1 MPDRADLHAAL
12 DRFYAAGLTP
22 VLSLNGSI
30 PDADI
35 EVTRTPLAQG
45 QARAILDVQVT
56 ERGQARLA
64 AVGHE

>member
-30 PDADI
+30 PEADV
-35 EVTRTPLAQG
+35 EVTRYPRVQG
-45 QARAILDVQVT
+45 QASSILDVQVT
-56 ERGQARLA
+56 ERGQARLD